1 LRAEEVL
8 KMKKNNMEELA
19 DRICK
24 KEIAHRVMIENLI
37 KVTIYGSRL

>member
-1 LRAEEVL
+1 MR
-8 KMKKNNMEELA
+8 KNTIEDLA

-24 KEIAHRVMIENLI
+24 KEIAQKVMIENLI

>member
-1 LRAEEVL
+1 
-8 KMKKNNMEELA
+8 MKKNNMEELA
-19 DRICK
+19 DRIYK